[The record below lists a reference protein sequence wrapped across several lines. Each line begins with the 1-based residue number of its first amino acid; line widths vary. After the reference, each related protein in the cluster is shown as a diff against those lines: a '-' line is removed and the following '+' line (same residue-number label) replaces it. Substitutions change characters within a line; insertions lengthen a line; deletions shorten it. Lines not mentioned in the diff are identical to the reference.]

1 MYGFVF
7 IFFINDI
14 FTFCIKCQ
22 MKLLSLITVFLKP
35 LTATSMKLSTSLT
48 VELEAAGWC
57 GTTSMARVDIF
68 PAQGGQVDE

>member
-1 MYGFVF
+1 M
-7 IFFINDI
+7 NDV
-14 FTFCIKCQ
+14 FTFCIECQ
-22 MKLLSLITVFLKP
+22 TKSLSLITVIFLKH